1 MTGAGEGNA
10 EEPRLPSDIVRR
22 DGVEPASRADASRVD
37 SHRVDS
43 HRVDQYRTDSVRARP
58 VRIQAVGG
66 RREAREAA
74 RAPRRARRAIIVT
87 LAVVLL
93 FAVVAGGGWY
103 LYHSLVAT
111 PDYQGTGTGDVV
123 IQVHDGDT
131 TSEIGAEL
139 ARQGVVA
146 VQASFTEAAA
156 GNDRVRSVQP
166 GHYQMR
172 EHMSGAAA
180 VALLLDPTARVGQLD
195 IRGGVQL
202 DDTKAP
208 DGVVTP
214 GVLSLISQATCA
226 TIDGARKC
234 IPADALRTALA
245 KTDPAQL
252 GVPDWAIP
260 DMAKAPP
267 TRRLEGLILPGR
279 YDVEP
284 GTSAVDVLHALL
296 STSIDRFDA
305 SGLVSR
311 AAKVGMSPYDV
322 LIVASLVEKESIVS
336 DMPKVAQVVYNR
348 LGARQRLE
356 LDTTINYP
364 LDVPS
369 LYTSPANRAKP
380 GPYNTY
386 LNTGLPI
393 TPIAAPG
400 QAAVAAALAP
410 AEGPWMFFV
419 PCEKDGTSC
428 FAVTFAQHQAN
439 VAKAHAN
446 GVF

>member
-1 MTGAGEGNA
+1 MTRPGAGAPGPA
-10 EEPRLPSDIVRR
+10 RLRSGIVRR
-22 DGVEPASRADASRVD
+22 DGVDPASPVDDAAAGSVD
-37 SHRVDS
+37 AATA
-43 HRVDQYRTDSVRARP
+43 RT

-74 RAPRRARRAIIVT
+74 RPRRRRGRSVIVT
-87 LAVVLL
+87 LAVLL
-93 FAVVAGGGWY
+93 LLAAVAGGGWY
-103 LYHSLVAT
+103 LYHSLFVT
-111 PDYQGTGTGDVV
+111 PDYPGAGTGDVV
-123 IQVHDGDT
+123 VQVRGGAT
-131 TSEIGAEL
+131 TSQIGAEL
-139 ARQGVVA
+139 ARRGVVA

-156 GNDRVRSVQP
+156 GNDRIRSVQP
-166 GHYQMR
+166 GFYQMR
-172 EHMSGAAA
+172 QRMSGAAA
-180 VALLLDPTARVGQLD
+180 VALLLDPSARVGQLD

-208 DGVVTP
+208 DGAVTP

-226 TIDGARKC
+226 TIDGAKKC
-234 IPADALRTALA
+234 VSADALRTAMA

-252 GVPDWAIP
+252 GVPEWAIA
-260 DMAKAPP
+260 DVAKAAP
-267 TRRLEGLILPGR
+267 TRRLEGLLVPGR

-284 GTSAVDVLHALL
+284 GSSAVDVLRGLL
-296 STSIDRFDA
+296 AASVDRIDA
-305 SGLVSR
+305 MGLVSG

-322 LIVASLVEKESIVS
+322 LIVASLVEKESIIS
-336 DMPKVAQVVYNR
+336 DMPKVARVVYNR
-348 LGARQRLE
+348 LGAGQRLE

-386 LNTGLPI
+386 LNTGLPL
-393 TPIAAPG
+393 TPIAAAG
-400 QAAVAAALAP
+400 QNAVGAALAP
-410 AEGPWMFFV
+410 AAGPWMFFV

-428 FAVTFAQHQAN
+428 FAVTFAEHQAN